1 MKQTHFAHTSC
12 YCFSNGTVQGG
23 QRAVSRGPA
32 AESPSLEKSR
42 WKGTPRDRGRLKCA
56 VTGEREKNVRL
67 QAGTFYGAGHTVFQ
81 SASPPVA
88 TSAPLHGV
96 SGCSL
101 GGPRWNRQV
110 RCWTRRGP
118 SSMAAPSSAGD
129 NVFVSHRSQ
138 WGHNSGNRKSP
149 GRRACVPTWTWQAVL
164 RVVTAAGSACL
175 LRSDVRGTGNKKCCR

>member
-1 MKQTHFAHTSC
+1 MERHSTRSRTSEMC
-12 YCFSNGTVQGG
+12 
-23 QRAVSRGPA
+23 
-32 AESPSLEKSR
+32 
-42 WKGTPRDRGRLKCA
+42 RDRRAGK
-56 VTGEREKNVRL
+56 ER
-67 QAGTFYGAGHTVFQ
+67 
-81 SASPPVA
+81 PPSSGNFLRRWPRGLSERSSSRDDFGSF
-88 TSAPLHGV
+88 TRV

-175 LRSDVRGTGNKKCCR
+175 LRSDVRGTDNKKCCR